1 MSNEKHPVS
10 ATPMMASVGFSWLD
24 VDAQARHVIHL
35 LQTNGDTALNVVYG
49 TVKLL
54 KLATS
59 HDMLGVLAQLNQ
71 STVDIQ
77 ALIQAVKDEF
87 KVD

>member
-1 MSNEKHPVS
+1 MSNEKHPVA
-10 ATPMMASVGFSWLD
+10 ATPMMASVGFSWVD
-24 VDAQARHVIHL
+24 VDVQAKHVIKL
-35 LQTNGDTALNVVYG
+35 LQEHGDSALNVVYG
-49 TVKLL
+49 IVKLI

-59 HDMLGVLAQLNQ
+59 RDLLGVFAQLNQ